1 MVKIH
6 GFEIDLSWLAI
17 ISTIASLLSNVT
29 SIVWITEPIQKQMIG
44 WVGKLQILP
53 LFLYRMLSW
62 VVILASLKS
71 FASAILII
79 MATINFG
86 ILFGSTNQLLET
98 AALSIIFPAFK
109 FPSSELPEPVTM
121 NLFFRLAFAGNVLLM
136 ASLLAIYILYLVDV
150 MNPWCSFEHILV
162 PEEML
167 NSLGF
172 LMMALFFTSTIP
184 AIVFQLVKKQR

>member
-1 MVKIH
+1 MMKIH

-136 ASLLAIYILYLVDV
+136 ASLLAIYIVYWADL
-150 MNPWCSFEHILV
+150 MNPWCSIEHLLV
-162 PEEML
+162 PEEIFDT
-167 NSLGF
+167 LGF
-172 LMMALFFTSTIP
+172 IILILFFTSTMP
-184 AIVFQLVKKQR
+184 AILLPVMKRQR

>member
-1 MVKIH
+1 
-6 GFEIDLSWLAI
+6 
-17 ISTIASLLSNVT
+17 
-29 SIVWITEPIQKQMIG
+29 MIG

-167 NSLGF
+167 NNLG
-172 LMMALFFTSTIP
+172 LVMLTLFFTSTIP
-184 AIVFQLVKKQR
+184 AITFKLLKRKR